1 MHKRV
6 SHRTV
11 RLSEKGAAGDLTPR
25 VGVGSDTATETA
37 TEIETEAG
45 TGTAAKGET
54 EIGGRI
60 LCFRI

>member
-25 VGVGSDTATETA
+25 VGVGSDTATETETA
-37 TEIETEAG
+37 TEIETEA
-45 TGTAAKGET
+45 GTAAKGET

>member
-37 TEIETEAG
+37 TEIETKAG